1 MLLAVFYSDI
11 FPTARSTIMLT
22 CHDTMNHYRACAG
35 VAEWMCVQNAITKL
49 ELRVKFMG
57 NPQKW
62 CSDTSAQ
69 LLSMTA

>member
-11 FPTARSTIMLT
+11 LPTARSTGMPT

-35 VAEWMCVQNAITKL
+35 VAEWKCVQNAITKS
-49 ELRVKFMG
+49 ELRVKLMG